1 VYSFPFLRW
10 RSGPG
15 FNSLSVE
22 TCGVRGSYNLHWEK
36 KIIKKRNPKKLF
48 DKLFYK
54 VYLFVWEHLLNLYI
68 CECLLKLEI
77 AEGIFFSFFF

>member
-1 VYSFPFLRW
+1 MYSFPFLRW

-15 FNSLSVE
+15 FNSLSVG
-22 TCGVRGSYNLHWEK
+22 TCRVRGSYNLHWEK
-36 KIIKKRNPKKLF
+36 KNTKEKKFF

-54 VYLFVWEHLLNLYI
+54 VYLFVWEHLLNLYT

-77 AEGIFFSFFF
+77 AEGIFFFRFFF

>member
-1 VYSFPFLRW
+1 MYLRW

-36 KIIKKRNPKKLF
+36 KIIKKRKLF
-48 DKLFYK
+48 DKFFYK
-54 VYLFVWEHLLNLYI
+54 VYLFVWEDLLNLYI
-68 CECLLKLEI
+68 CLLKLEI
-77 AEGIFFSFFF
+77 AKGIFLLLILFFIF